1 MKKAYSAVTETVARF
16 VRWVV
21 AGILS
26 FIVAVPTVASFGTSI

>member
-1 MKKAYSAVTETVARF
+1 MKRAYSTVSATVARF

-26 FIVAVPTVASFGTSI
+26 FIVAVPTVASFSTSM

>member
-1 MKKAYSAVTETVARF
+1 MKRAYSAVTETVARF

-26 FIVAVPTVASFGTSI
+26 FIVAAPTVASFSTSV

>member
-1 MKKAYSAVTETVARF
+1 MKKAYSDVARF

-26 FIVAVPTVASFGTSI
+26 FIVAIPTIASFSTSL